1 MKFKVSVDIEC
12 GDSWDFEVDREKLKP
27 ELREL
32 PAADIA
38 ERMRAGLLAS
48 GGTFETD
55 LKRKFGGDDLEY
67 FHVSS
72 VYVRVAENAK
82 NE

>member
-12 GDSWDFEVDREKLKP
+12 GESWDFEVDRAKLKP

-32 PAADIA
+32 SAVVIA
-38 ERMRAGLLAS
+38 ERMRAGMLAS
-48 GGTFETD
+48 DGAFETD
-55 LKRKFGGDDLEY
+55 LKRKFAGDYLDY

-72 VYVRVAENAK
+72 VHVWVVEDDK

>member
-32 PAADIA
+32 PAWKEDVKD
-38 ERMRAGLLAS
+38 
-48 GGTFETD
+48 ET
-55 LKRKFGGDDLEY
+55 
-67 FHVSS
+67 
-72 VYVRVAENAK
+72 
-82 NE
+82 

>member
-12 GDSWDFEVDREKLKP
+12 GASWDFKVDREKLKP

-38 ERMRAGLLAS
+38 VSWVRTAIEN
-48 GGTFETD
+48 
-55 LKRKFGGDDLEY
+55 LEG
-67 FHVSS
+67 
-72 VYVRVAENAK
+72 
-82 NE
+82 

>member
-32 PAADIA
+32 PAAAIA
-38 ERMRAGLLAS
+38 VSWVRTAIEN
-48 GGTFETD
+48 
-55 LKRKFGGDDLEY
+55 LEG
-67 FHVSS
+67 
-72 VYVRVAENAK
+72 
-82 NE
+82 